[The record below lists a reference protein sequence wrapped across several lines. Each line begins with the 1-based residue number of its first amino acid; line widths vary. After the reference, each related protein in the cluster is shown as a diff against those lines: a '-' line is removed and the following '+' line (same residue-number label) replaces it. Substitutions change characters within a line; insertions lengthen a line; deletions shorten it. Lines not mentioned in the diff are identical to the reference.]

1 MTGSELKLED
11 LINIETPSLRVRSRE
26 SIHREFKEIYN
37 TKSLSKYAKT
47 IAAMANTDGGFMLFG
62 IADRPNRLVGI
73 DPATFPDAAD
83 ISNAL
88 GNWFDPHINFT
99 VHELTYAGKVVM
111 AVEVAE
117 CTMKPVICK
126 KTFTVKETKTK
137 KGQPET
143 KDKTILS
150 EGAVYR
156 RYSGKTEQIHFP
168 ELQEIFTER
177 DRKTYSALLENLSNM
192 QRIGI
197 ERVGIADISAMGA
210 DGGYSKI
217 YVSKEAIENLNLI
230 DKGKFVETEAEGD
243 PAYFVAGTVQLH
255 ETTEV
260 PVDDE
265 DRLKPGKV
273 VGMLS
278 DEARKRLFPAFKLS
292 PYHLVKYAKEAGIRE
307 DKDNFDNRYCKWDE
321 QAGQWFYR
329 EAFVRHLR
337 KALID
342 EPRDTLAKLSTKAN
356 VDKFDKHH
364 KDSGKD

>member
-1 MTGSELKLED
+1 MKLED
-11 LINIETPSLRVRSRE
+11 LIKIDKLNLRVRSHE
-26 SIHREFKEIYN
+26 CASREFKEVFD
-37 TKSLSKYAKT
+37 TKALSKYAKT
-47 IAAMANTDGGFMLFG
+47 IAAMANTAGGFVLFG
-62 IADRPNRLVGI
+62 IADKPNRLVGI
-73 DPATFPDAAD
+73 DPATFPDTATL
-83 ISNAL
+83 SNSL

-99 VHELTYAGKVVM
+99 VYELTYDGKVVM
-111 AVEVAE
+111 AVEIAE

-126 KTFTVKETKTK
+126 KTVTVQETKTKTK
-137 KGQPET
+137 KGKTET

-177 DRKTYSALLENLSNM
+177 DRETYSALLENLSNM

-197 ERVGIADISAMGA
+197 ERVGIVDISATGA
-210 DGGYSKI
+210 DGGLSKI

-265 DRLKPGKV
+265 DRLKPGTV
-273 VGMLS
+273 ARMLS
-278 DEARKRLFPAFKLS
+278 EDARKYLYPSVKILPLHLF
-292 PYHLVKYAKEAGIRE
+292 KYAQVYSLRE
-307 DKDNFDNRYCKWDE
+307 DKNKFDERYCKWDE
-321 QAGQWFYR
+321 QAGMWFYR
-329 EAFVRHLR
+329 EAFVRKFR
-337 KALID
+337 KELI
-342 EPRDTLAKLSTKAN
+342 EKPRETLAKISSKAN
-356 VDKFDKHH
+356 VEKFDRHH
-364 KDSGKD
+364 KVKD